1 MCTYAWSV
9 KSFSYPTFIL
19 ACHSNWSCALLE
31 AATCS
36 SMYCLVEHDQDY
48 VICEAWIE
56 GQRNHVVRVKFF
68 YSLGV
73 FCGLAH
79 TSAVVLNDAAMLLFK
94 QKLLVATV
102 NMKHESSGCFRCSS
116 LWNKSAFIYSFWKN
130 LCKMC
135 RSAAYVIL
143 RKTKGVWEVI
153 ELEIHWCTAL
163 ADISYRSL
171 LLRSIWTM
179 DVKLFLKS
187 STTVDYTAL
196 TVVLYCFWQQSFP
209 KSLSSVC
216 HCLLEICWE
225 ACWNLLILPLMIAG
239 WCVLAMCLSWQIK
252 SCITLQ
258 QVSSL

>member
-1 MCTYAWSV
+1 MGFSLFPSV
-9 KSFSYPTFIL
+9 ENKGSGKSFRLKSVWWLSDKESLL
-19 ACHSNWSCALLE
+19 AFNIRSWSPRMAWVEKDHNDHLFSTPLLCAG
-31 AATCS
+31 S
-36 SMYCLVEHDQDY
+36 PSM
-48 VICEAWIE
+48 
-56 GQRNHVVRVKFF
+56 
-68 YSLGV
+68 
-73 FCGLAH
+73 
-79 TSAVVLNDAAMLLFK
+79 M
-94 QKLLVATV
+94 
-102 NMKHESSGCFRCSS
+102 
-116 LWNKSAFIYSFWKN
+116 
-130 LCKMC
+130 
-135 RSAAYVIL
+135 
-143 RKTKGVWEVI
+143 
-153 ELEIHWCTAL
+153 EIHWCTAL

-187 STTVDYTAL
+187 STTVDYIAL

-258 QVSSL
+258 QVSSP